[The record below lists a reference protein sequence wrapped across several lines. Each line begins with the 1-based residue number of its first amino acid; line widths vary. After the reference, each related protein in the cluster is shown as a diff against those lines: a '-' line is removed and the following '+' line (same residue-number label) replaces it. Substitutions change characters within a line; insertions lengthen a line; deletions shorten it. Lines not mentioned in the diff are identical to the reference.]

1 MSEESEGKAMSEA
14 IEFLK
19 QMPAF
24 AGVDEGGLQRLFA
37 FCQEIEFSP
46 DTAIVREG
54 EEGDCVYL
62 IKEGEVEI
70 SMAIT
75 LKINSEESGEP
86 GEQVGRDKVLVRLGP
101 GNMFGEM
108 AFIFDTDQR
117 TATVMTLTPVR
128 LLRLRSEEFSRFAR
142 SDYENAYKI
151 IRNIAKI
158 ISGRLKK
165 TNQDVVKLTTV
176 LSLVLSKAP
185 RG

>member
-1 MSEESEGKAMSEA
+1 MSEGSEGKATQDA

-24 AGVDEGGLQRLFA
+24 EGVDEGGLRSLLA
-37 FCQEIEFSP
+37 FCQEIEFPP

-75 LKINSEESGEP
+75 LKINPEES

-117 TATVMTLTPVR
+117 TATVMTLTPTR
-128 LLRLRSEEFSRFAR
+128 LMRLRSQDFSRFAQ
-142 SDYENAYKI
+142 SDYQNAYRI

-176 LSLVLSKAP
+176 LSLVLSKTP
-185 RG
+185 RI